1 MHDVPDEPQMP
12 PDVRAFLEDRLK
24 AATCY
29 LEYGTGGSTLL
40 ALRLGVAQVYS
51 VESDRPFAER
61 VQRAAAKARR
71 PGSNFWLMLAH
82 VGETAEWGRPANT
95 QACRQ
100 WPGYPLQIWYEI
112 ERRGHAPDLILID
125 GRFRVACFLACL
137 LKARPG
143 ALIMFDDYMARAQDY
158 HVVERHLAPALTIDR
173 CAVFS
178 VPDSVPAAAIA
189 LDLAR
194 HVVRPE

>member
-12 PDVRAFLEDRLK
+12 PEARAFLEERLK
-24 AATCY
+24 AASCY

-40 ALRLGVAQVYS
+40 ALRLGVPRVYS

-61 VQRAAAKARR
+61 VQRAAAQARR
-71 PGSNFWLMLAH
+71 PGTGFWLMLAH

-100 WPGYPLQIWYEI
+100 WPGYPLQIWHEI
-112 ERRGHAPDLILID
+112 EKRGHAPDLILVD

-137 LKARPG
+137 LKAGPG
-143 ALIMFDDYMARAQDY
+143 TLIIFDDYMDRAQDY

-178 VPDSVPAAAIA
+178 VPEAVDAAAIA
-189 LDLAR
+189 FDLAR